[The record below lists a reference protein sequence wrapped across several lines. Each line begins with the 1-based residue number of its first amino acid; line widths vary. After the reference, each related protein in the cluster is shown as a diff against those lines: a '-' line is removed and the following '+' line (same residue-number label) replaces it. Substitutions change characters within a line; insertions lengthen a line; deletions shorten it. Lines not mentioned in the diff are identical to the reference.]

1 MKNFFTFVTGLVI
14 GSVVTYVIV
23 KDKFEKIAQEEIDS
37 VKEVFG
43 RRVEKEADKK
53 VEKIAKK
60 EVEKIRKEYNKYDNL
75 TKNYTSY
82 SKNETEENNDEED
95 EEVCENDE
103 YEVFCENNEDIVEL
117 DEIERASD
125 YDRPYIIEP
134 QEFGALDGYSLITL
148 YHYSDNVLADDCDE
162 LVEDLDDVVGEDY
175 ASHFGEYE
183 DDCVYVRNDRL
194 KADYEICRDL
204 RKYSDVVWRSPRGS
218 I

>member
-60 EVEKIRKEYNKYDNL
+60 EVEKIRKEYNEYDNL

-82 SKNETEENNDEED
+82 SKNKTEESIED
-95 EEVCENDE
+95 VEYEEVCENDE
-103 YEVFCENNEDIVEL
+103 DGVEL

-204 RKYSDVVWRSPRGS
+204 RKYSDILNGFRFHLED
-218 I
+218 

>member
-14 GSVVTYVIV
+14 GSVVTYVVV

-43 RRVEKEADKK
+43 RRIEKEADKK

-60 EVEKIRKEYNKYDNL
+60 EVEKIRKEYNEYDNL

-82 SKNETEENNDEED
+82 SKNKTEESIKDVEY

-103 YEVFCENNEDIVEL
+103 DGVEL

-125 YDRPYIIEP
+125 YDKPYIIEP

-204 RKYSDVVWRSPRGS
+204 RKYSDVAWRSPRGS

>member
-14 GSVVTYVIV
+14 GSVVTYVVV

-60 EVEKIRKEYNKYDNL
+60 EVEKIRKEYNEYDNL

-82 SKNETEENNDEED
+82 SKNKTEESIED
-95 EEVCENDE
+95 VEYEEVCENDE
-103 YEVFCENNEDIVEL
+103 DGVEL

-162 LVEDLDDVVGEDY
+162 LVEDIDDVVGEDY

-204 RKYSDVVWRSPRGS
+204 RKYSDVVWNSPRGL

>member
-14 GSVVTYVIV
+14 GSVVTYVVV

-60 EVEKIRKEYNKYDNL
+60 EVEKIRKEYNEYDNL

-82 SKNETEENNDEED
+82 SKNKTEESIKDVEY

-103 YEVFCENNEDIVEL
+103 DGVEL

-204 RKYSDVVWRSPRGS
+204 RKYSDVAWRSPRGS

>member
-43 RRVEKEADKK
+43 RRVEKETDKK

-60 EVEKIRKEYNKYDNL
+60 EVEKIRKEYNEYDNL

-82 SKNETEENNDEED
+82 SKNKTEENIED
-95 EEVCENDE
+95 VEYEEVCENDE
-103 YEVFCENNEDIVEL
+103 DGIEL

-204 RKYSDVVWRSPRGS
+204 RKYSDVAWRSPRGS

>member
-14 GSVVTYVIV
+14 GSVVTYVVV

-43 RRVEKEADKK
+43 RRVEKETDKK

-60 EVEKIRKEYNKYDNL
+60 EVEKIRKEYNEYDNL

-82 SKNETEENNDEED
+82 SKNKTEESIED
-95 EEVCENDE
+95 VEYEEVCENDE
-103 YEVFCENNEDIVEL
+103 DGVEL

-148 YHYSDNVLADDCDE
+148 YHYSDNILADDCDE

-204 RKYSDVVWRSPRGS
+204 RKYSDVAWRSPRGS

>member
-43 RRVEKEADKK
+43 RRVEKK

-60 EVEKIRKEYNKYDNL
+60 EVEKIRKEYNEYDNL

-82 SKNETEENNDEED
+82 SKNETEENVEED

-103 YEVFCENNEDIVEL
+103 DRVEL

-204 RKYSDVVWRSPRGS
+204 RKYSDVAWRSPRGL

>member
-14 GSVVTYVIV
+14 GSVVTYVVV

-43 RRVEKEADKK
+43 RRVEKETDKK

-60 EVEKIRKEYNKYDNL
+60 EVEKIRKEYNEYDNL

-82 SKNETEENNDEED
+82 SKNKTEESIED
-95 EEVCENDE
+95 VEYEEVCENDE
-103 YEVFCENNEDIVEL
+103 DGVEL

-204 RKYSDVVWRSPRGS
+204 RKYSDVAWRSPRGL

>member
-14 GSVVTYVIV
+14 GSVVTYVVV

-60 EVEKIRKEYNKYDNL
+60 EVEKIRKEYNEYDNL

-82 SKNETEENNDEED
+82 SKNKTEESIED
-95 EEVCENDE
+95 VEYEEVCENDE
-103 YEVFCENNEDIVEL
+103 DGVEL

-204 RKYSDVVWRSPRGS
+204 RKYSDVAWRSPRGS

>member
-43 RRVEKEADKK
+43 RRVEKEADKR

-60 EVEKIRKEYNKYDNL
+60 EVEKIRKEYNEYDNL

-82 SKNETEENNDEED
+82 SKNETEEDVEED
-95 EEVCENDE
+95 EEVCEN
-103 YEVFCENNEDIVEL
+103 NEDRVEL

-134 QEFGALDGYSLITL
+134 QEFGALDGYSSITL

-204 RKYSDVVWRSPRGS
+204 RKYSDVVWHSPRGL

>member
-14 GSVVTYVIV
+14 GSVVTYIVV

-60 EVEKIRKEYNKYDNL
+60 EVEKIRKEYNEYDNL

-82 SKNETEENNDEED
+82 SKNKTEESIKDVEY

-103 YEVFCENNEDIVEL
+103 DRVEL

-134 QEFGALDGYSLITL
+134 PEFGALDGYSLITL

-204 RKYSDVVWRSPRGS
+204 RKYSDVVWHSPRGS

>member
-14 GSVVTYVIV
+14 GSVVTYVVV

-60 EVEKIRKEYNKYDNL
+60 EVEKIRKEYNEYDNL

-82 SKNETEENNDEED
+82 SKTEVEED
-95 EEVCENDE
+95 EEVCENNE
-103 YEVFCENNEDIVEL
+103 YEVFCENNEDGVEL

-125 YDRPYIIEP
+125 YDKPYIIEP

>member
-14 GSVVTYVIV
+14 GSVVTYVVV

-60 EVEKIRKEYNKYDNL
+60 EVEKIRKEYNEYDNL

-82 SKNETEENNDEED
+82 SKNKTEESIKDVEY

-103 YEVFCENNEDIVEL
+103 DGVEL

-162 LVEDLDDVVGEDY
+162 LVEDIDDVVGEDY

-204 RKYSDVVWRSPRGS
+204 RKYSDVAWRSPRGS

>member
-14 GSVVTYVIV
+14 GSVVTYVVV

-60 EVEKIRKEYNKYDNL
+60 EVEKIRKEYNEYDNL

-82 SKNETEENNDEED
+82 SKNKTEESIKDVEY

-103 YEVFCENNEDIVEL
+103 DGVEL

-204 RKYSDVVWRSPRGS
+204 RKYSDVAWRSPRGL

>member
-60 EVEKIRKEYNKYDNL
+60 EVEKIRKEYNEYDNL

-82 SKNETEENNDEED
+82 SKNKTEESIKDVEY

-103 YEVFCENNEDIVEL
+103 DGVEL

-204 RKYSDVVWRSPRGS
+204 RKYSDVAWRSPRGL

>member
-14 GSVVTYVIV
+14 GSVVTYVVV

-43 RRVEKEADKK
+43 KRVEKETDKK
-53 VEKIAKK
+53 VAKIAKK
-60 EVEKIRKEYNKYDNL
+60 EVEKIRKEYNEYDNL

-82 SKNETEENNDEED
+82 SKNETEETVEED
-95 EEVCENDE
+95 EEVCEN
-103 YEVFCENNEDIVEL
+103 NEDRVEL

-162 LVEDLDDVVGEDY
+162 LVEDLDDVVGKDY

-204 RKYSDVVWRSPRGS
+204 RKYSDVVWHSPRGL

>member
-43 RRVEKEADKK
+43 RRVEKETDKK

-60 EVEKIRKEYNKYDNL
+60 EVEKIRKEYNEYDNL

-82 SKNETEENNDEED
+82 SKNKTEESIED
-95 EEVCENDE
+95 VEYEEVCENDE
-103 YEVFCENNEDIVEL
+103 DGVEL

-125 YDRPYIIEP
+125 YDKPYIIEP

-204 RKYSDVVWRSPRGS
+204 RKYSDVAWRSPRGL

>member
-14 GSVVTYVIV
+14 GSVVTYVVV

-43 RRVEKEADKK
+43 RRVKKEADKK

-60 EVEKIRKEYNKYDNL
+60 EVEKIRKEYNEYDNL

-82 SKNETEENNDEED
+82 SKNKTEESIED
-95 EEVCENDE
+95 VEYEEVCENDE
-103 YEVFCENNEDIVEL
+103 DGVEL

>member
-60 EVEKIRKEYNKYDNL
+60 EVEKIRKEYNEYDNL

-82 SKNETEENNDEED
+82 SKNKTEENIED
-95 EEVCENDE
+95 VEYEEVCENDE
-103 YEVFCENNEDIVEL
+103 DGVEL

-204 RKYSDVVWRSPRGS
+204 RKYSDVAWRSPRGL

>member
-43 RRVEKEADKK
+43 RRVEKK

-60 EVEKIRKEYNKYDNL
+60 EVEKIRKEYNEYDNL

-82 SKNETEENNDEED
+82 SKNETEENIEED

-103 YEVFCENNEDIVEL
+103 DRVEL

-204 RKYSDVVWRSPRGS
+204 RKYSDVAWRSPRGS

>member
-43 RRVEKEADKK
+43 RRVEKK

-60 EVEKIRKEYNKYDNL
+60 EVEKIRKEYNEYDNL

-82 SKNETEENNDEED
+82 SKNETEENVEED
-95 EEVCENDE
+95 EEVCEI
-103 YEVFCENNEDIVEL
+103 NEDKVEL

>member
-43 RRVEKEADKK
+43 RRVEKETDKK

-60 EVEKIRKEYNKYDNL
+60 EVEKIRKEYNEYDNL
-75 TKNYTSY
+75 TKNYTIY
-82 SKNETEENNDEED
+82 SKNEVEED
-95 EEVCENDE
+95 EEVCENND
-103 YEVFCENNEDIVEL
+103 DGVEL

-162 LVEDLDDVVGEDY
+162 LVEDLDDVVGEGY

-204 RKYSDVVWRSPRGS
+204 RKYSDVAWRSPRGLM
-218 I
+218 

>member
-60 EVEKIRKEYNKYDNL
+60 EVEKIRKEYNEYDNL

-82 SKNETEENNDEED
+82 SKNKTEESIED
-95 EEVCENDE
+95 VEYEEVCENDE
-103 YEVFCENNEDIVEL
+103 DGVEL

-162 LVEDLDDVVGEDY
+162 LVEDIDDVVGEDY

-183 DDCVYVRNDRL
+183 NYCVCVRNDRL
-194 KADYEICRDL
+194 KADYEICREL
-204 RKYSDVVWRSPRGS
+204 RKYSDVVRHSPRGS

>member
-60 EVEKIRKEYNKYDNL
+60 EVEKIRKEYNEYDNL

-82 SKNETEENNDEED
+82 SKNKTEESIED
-95 EEVCENDE
+95 VEYEEVCENDE
-103 YEVFCENNEDIVEL
+103 DGVEL

>member
-14 GSVVTYVIV
+14 GSVVTYVVV

-60 EVEKIRKEYNKYDNL
+60 EVEKIRKEYNEYDNL

-82 SKNETEENNDEED
+82 SKNKTEESIED
-95 EEVCENDE
+95 VEYEEVCENDE
-103 YEVFCENNEDIVEL
+103 DGVEL

-162 LVEDLDDVVGEDY
+162 LVEDIDDVVGEDY

-183 DDCVYVRNDRL
+183 DNCVYVRNDRL

-204 RKYSDVVWRSPRGS
+204 RKYSDVAWRSPRGL

>member
-14 GSVVTYVIV
+14 GSVVTYVVV

-60 EVEKIRKEYNKYDNL
+60 EVEKIRKEYNEYDNL

-82 SKNETEENNDEED
+82 SKNETEENVEED
-95 EEVCENDE
+95 EEVCEHDE
-103 YEVFCENNEDIVEL
+103 YEVFCENNEDRVEL

-125 YDRPYIIEP
+125 YDKPYIIEP

-204 RKYSDVVWRSPRGS
+204 RKYSDVAWRSPRGL